1 MSDFYPHGHI
11 AKLYGV
17 FRLEDGFA
25 ERAIY
30 VIDKQGVIRFAK
42 VYPLD
47 QQPDIEE
54 LFRALEEIQP
64 VTSAGS
70 LSLPATEKSVATP
83 PVSAQPAAPAQPSP
97 AGDVIMYCTPWCP
110 ACRRAKVFFAE
121 NNIQFTEID
130 ITRDRVAAQR
140 VRGWANGN
148 ETTPTFDI
156 KGTIIIEFDKVKV
169 AKALGLP
176 V

>member
-1 MSDFYPHGHI
+1 
-11 AKLYGV
+11 
-17 FRLEDGFA
+17 
-25 ERAIY
+25 

-64 VTSAGS
+64 VASAGS
-70 LSLPATEKSVATP
+70 LSLPAAEKSATAS
-83 PVSAQPAAPAQPSP
+83 PVSAQPAAPAQPPP

-110 ACRRAKVFFAE
+110 ACRRAKAFFAE

-156 KGTIIIEFDKVKV
+156 KGTIIVEFDKVKV

>member
-30 VIDKQGVIRFAK
+30 VIDKQGAIRFAK

-64 VTSAGS
+64 VSS
-70 LSLPATEKSVATP
+70 HPIPAAEKPFAAP
-83 PVSAQPAAPAQPSP
+83 PVSTQPAAPAQPSP

-110 ACRRAKVFFAE
+110 ACRRAKAFFAE

-130 ITRDRVAAQR
+130 ITRDRVASQR

-156 KGTIIIEFDKVKV
+156 KGTIIVEFDKVKV